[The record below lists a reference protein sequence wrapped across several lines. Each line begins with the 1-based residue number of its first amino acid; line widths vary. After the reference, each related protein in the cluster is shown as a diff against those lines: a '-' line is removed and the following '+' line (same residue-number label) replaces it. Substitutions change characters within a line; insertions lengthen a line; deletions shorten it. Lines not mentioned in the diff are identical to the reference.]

1 MNYITNSIGYEN
13 SENSSIYGGTTSEG
27 LKAIDSAL
35 ELSAYEHKKLERHKT
50 LAELA
55 DDNVVYMIKRNVNY
69 LWVDYYFNKAKDWLN
84 IKSQKYDKRKKY
96 EEKDAY
102 DYLVYKLKEIF
113 QVENLEII
121 RMCYE
126 GYEQYTR
133 WIDFITDSDYI
144 FHMTVP
150 VIKMLTVELLSY
162 TNCGKIALGYHTGN
176 HSMRVYGTSYNVT
189 DLKSTMDEILTSEDC
204 KKHLSKTEKL
214 N

>member
-1 MNYITNSIGYEN
+1 MNNNIGYEN
-13 SENSSIYGGTTSEG
+13 SPFHDGTTSEG

-35 ELSAYEHKKLERHKT
+35 ELSAYEHKQLERHKKLT
-50 LAELA
+50 ELA
-55 DDNVVYMIKRNVNY
+55 DTDVVHTIKENVNY
-69 LWVDYYFNKAKDWLN
+69 LWVDYHFGKAKDWLN
-84 IKSQKYDKRKKY
+84 IKSQKYDRRKKY

-102 DYLVYKLKEIF
+102 DYLVNKLKEIF

-144 FHMTVP
+144 FHITIP
-150 VIKMLTVELLSY
+150 VIKRLTVELLPY
-162 TNCGKIALGYHTGN
+162 TNYGKIALGYHTSSC
-176 HSMRVYGTSYNVT
+176 SMRVMNTSYNII